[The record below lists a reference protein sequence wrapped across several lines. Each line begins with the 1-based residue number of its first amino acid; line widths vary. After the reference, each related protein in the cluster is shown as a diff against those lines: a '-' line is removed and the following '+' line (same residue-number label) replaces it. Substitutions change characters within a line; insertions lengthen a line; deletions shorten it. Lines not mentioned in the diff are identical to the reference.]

1 MKNFYVT
8 EFKKMEAKI
17 AELTQRL
24 EQYEK
29 KPAAATVDEKPPLE
43 VKPPEKPIEK
53 IPMTEDEKAFF
64 LQAAPDFAPF
74 IELILR
80 IRKMHDNERLDATR
94 QIRNYTLIENRVVAM
109 RTTSEPK
116 NFKFQWAFGE
126 NT

>member
-1 MKNFYVT
+1 
-8 EFKKMEAKI
+8 
-17 AELTQRL
+17 
-24 EQYEK
+24 
-29 KPAAATVDEKPPLE
+29 
-43 VKPPEKPIEK
+43 
-53 IPMTEDEKAFF
+53 MTEDEKAFF

-109 RTTSEPK
+109 RTASEPK

-126 NT
+126 NTQQTDVFAKV

>member
-1 MKNFYVT
+1 
-8 EFKKMEAKI
+8 
-17 AELTQRL
+17 
-24 EQYEK
+24 
-29 KPAAATVDEKPPLE
+29 

-116 NFKFQWAFGE
+116 NWGAFKG
-126 NT
+126 